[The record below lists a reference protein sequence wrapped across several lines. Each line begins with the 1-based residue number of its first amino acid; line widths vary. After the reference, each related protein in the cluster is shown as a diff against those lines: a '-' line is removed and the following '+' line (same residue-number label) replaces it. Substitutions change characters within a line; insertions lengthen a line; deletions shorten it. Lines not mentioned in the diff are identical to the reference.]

1 MAVDVDGKRTR
12 EKWLAPMD
20 VNGIPHAFAVKNGK
34 LIWRGH
40 PVKLSE
46 EIMQAMLKPDFS
58 AASLP
63 SENSDAGAREWKRYR
78 EVSKKLGEVVRKEGK
93 QGAMAFLKQI
103 QDSREFQQ
111 DQMIQLKMIPFIV
124 LAEKGEF
131 QEAQSVLDSLC
142 KEYPDNYRVQI
153 NVAGTLMEG
162 KSVPAG
168 KMDAALVERCL
179 NRCIEIS
186 RKGNKEASLPWRLMG
201 ELRERQ
207 GNMKEALR
215 DMEKA
220 LSLTSISKAWTKLQ
234 QLSGN
239 SETFQSLVDQ
249 VAEEIKP
256 EPPRKMQ
263 EMGPVQEEQGIH
275 APFQQAE
282 LVQSSRAD
290 GLAF

>member
-1 MAVDVDGKRTR
+1 MDRKSPEALKEFLKNRPSPLTYTMAVDVDGKRTR

-124 LAEKGEF
+124 LAEKE
-131 QEAQSVLDSLC
+131 
-142 KEYPDNYRVQI
+142 N
-153 NVAGTLMEG
+153 
-162 KSVPAG
+162 
-168 KMDAALVERCL
+168 
-179 NRCIEIS
+179 S
-186 RKGNKEASLPWRLMG
+186 RK
-201 ELRERQ
+201 
-207 GNMKEALR
+207 
-215 DMEKA
+215 
-220 LSLTSISKAWTKLQ
+220 LSRYLTACARNIRTTTACRSMWL
-234 QLSGN
+234 
-239 SETFQSLVDQ
+239 
-249 VAEEIKP
+249 
-256 EPPRKMQ
+256 EP
-263 EMGPVQEEQGIH
+263 
-275 APFQQAE
+275 
-282 LVQSSRAD
+282 
-290 GLAF
+290 